1 MTIESAIYTSRN
13 DEAVEIYIKAF
24 GLSKGYTAHSA
35 DGKLVYSK
43 LMNGDEHFISVVPRD
58 NFNNDPDELY
68 FPSSN
73 FQPYAQLSVDG
84 LGIDGVKNAY
94 EILKQDAIRAE
105 PLGPLDWDD
114 TKIGSGIVDKFGYL
128 WWISE

>member
-13 DEAVEIYIKAF
+13 EEAVEVYIKAF

-58 NFNNDPDELY
+58 NFTNDPDELY
-68 FPSSN
+68 FPSSS
-73 FQPYAQLSVDG
+73 FQPYAQLSVGG
-84 LGIDGVKNAY
+84 LGIDGVRNAY

-105 PLGPLDWDD
+105 PLGTLDWDD
-114 TKIGSGIVDKFGYL
+114 TKTGSGIVDKFGYL

>member
-13 DEAVEIYIKAF
+13 EEAVEIYIKAF
-24 GLSKGYTAHSA
+24 GLTKGYTAHSA

-58 NFNNDPDELY
+58 NFNKDPDELY
-68 FPSSN
+68 IPSYS

-84 LGIDGVKNAY
+84 LGLEGVKKAY
-94 EILKQDAIRAE
+94 EILKKDAIRAE

-114 TKIGSGIVDKFGYL
+114 TKTGSGIVDKFGYL
-128 WWISE
+128 WWTSE